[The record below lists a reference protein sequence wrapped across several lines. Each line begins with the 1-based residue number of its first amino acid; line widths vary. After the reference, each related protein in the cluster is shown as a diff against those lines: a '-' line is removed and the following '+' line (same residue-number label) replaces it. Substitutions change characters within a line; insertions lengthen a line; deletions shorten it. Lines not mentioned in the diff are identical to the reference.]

1 MTKPDTR
8 QFTWNE
14 DEESRQE
21 EAFDQ
26 IFNISEEYEIEALL
40 TGGAQFANCAS
51 IKDLK
56 PSDFTVAEFAA
67 WKAKVVN
74 KMLQRLLWAE
84 REAFNEILEE
94 RKGG

>member
-26 IFNISEEYEIEALL
+26 ILNISEEHEIEALL

-51 IKDLK
+51 IRGVK
-56 PSDFTVAEFAA
+56 PSDLTVAEFAA
-67 WKAKVVN
+67 WKSKVVN
-74 KMLQRLLWAE
+74 KMLERLLWAE
-84 REAFNEILEE
+84 REAFDEILAE
-94 RKGG
+94 RKDG